1 MSISR
6 KSWMLVGSSWGLL
19 GFTRG
24 IKENDYIYRQDME
37 RYNKDIERYHKDM
50 VLYPTIIF
58 SQPIKPTKFYITG
71 IFRGCVGVL
80 LYLTPV
86 TGPLCMI
93 KELYR
98 AEINIRKLDDEK
110 KSRYYNEI
118 L

>member
-6 KSWMLVGSSWGLL
+6 KLWMTLIPSWGLL

-24 IKENDYIYRQDME
+24 IKENEYMYRQDME
-37 RYNKDIERYHKDM
+37 RYNKDIERYHKDI
-50 VLYPTIIF
+50 VLYPTITN
-58 SQPIKPTKFYITG
+58 SQPIKPTKFYVTG
-71 IFRGCVGVL
+71 VFRGFVGVL

-86 TGPLCMI
+86 TGPLCII

-110 KSRYYNEI
+110 KSKYYNEI